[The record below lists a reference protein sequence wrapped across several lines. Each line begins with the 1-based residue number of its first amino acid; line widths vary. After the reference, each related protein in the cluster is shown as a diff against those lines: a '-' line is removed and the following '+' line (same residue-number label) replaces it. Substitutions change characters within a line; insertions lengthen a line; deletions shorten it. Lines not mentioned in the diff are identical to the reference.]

1 MTDANQVDASREL
14 VLDGNAVAG
23 LLQTVYGEEMTT
35 CPAECASC
43 GSISELGALLAFTHG
58 PGVTLRC
65 PACEQVMIR
74 IAETPRGT
82 YVDSRGAAHIWR
94 SSP

>member
-35 CPAECASC
+35 CPAECASWP
-43 GSISELGALLAFTHG
+43 GRNAALPRMRTGHDPNRRDAERHLRRLA
-58 PGVTLRC
+58 R
-65 PACEQVMIR
+65 
-74 IAETPRGT
+74 
-82 YVDSRGAAHIWR
+82 RGAHLALIALI
-94 SSP
+94 SPRER